1 MPTCCS
7 VNTVNFVNKTSTTVP
22 YNGEFGEKPLVEV
35 IYYVDEEWIQQ
46 GVFTDVRIQPGQ
58 IVVNHGSAATGIIKV
73 S

>member
-1 MPTCCS
+1 M
-7 VNTVNFVNKTSTTVP
+7 P